1 MKPQWRGNCRN
12 ASLPNGKLEV
22 YVLVGLTMSMNERR
36 LLTGSK
42 GESAATMQSSSLSS
56 CGPAL
61 TSSAVS

>member
-1 MKPQWRGNCRN
+1 MKPQWIGNCRN
-12 ASLPNGKLEV
+12 ASLPNGQLEV
-22 YVLVGLTMSMNERR
+22 YVLVGLTMNERR